1 MGSLIVFG
9 ILTMEGMLF
18 LNFIVKFDY
27 HQDILSSS
35 SVTRFFKYFCLRC
48 VLSLDTETDEKV
60 ILAFVAASD

>member
-27 HQDILSSS
+27 PRDFLSSS
-35 SVTRFFKYFCLRC
+35 SVTRFFKYFCLKG